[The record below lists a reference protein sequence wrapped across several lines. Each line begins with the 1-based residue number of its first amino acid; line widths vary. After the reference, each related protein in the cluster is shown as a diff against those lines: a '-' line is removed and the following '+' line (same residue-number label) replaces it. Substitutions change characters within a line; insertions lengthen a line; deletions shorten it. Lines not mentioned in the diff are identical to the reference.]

1 MFHAPLIREL
11 RFFSGENLRVLFIKS
26 ISIKIDNNCI
36 LHMRV
41 HARTCAM
48 SINAEIK
55 KFVKQLRKTN
65 AQHKT

>member
-1 MFHAPLIREL
+1 
-11 RFFSGENLRVLFIKS
+11 
-26 ISIKIDNNCI
+26 
-36 LHMRV
+36 MRV

-55 KFVKQLRKTN
+55 KFVKQLRKTD